1 MIVYRKIY
9 EYLDNKE
16 KNELNRLI
24 DYTKISDN
32 LSNDDIK
39 KICQEAEENNFYS
52 VCVQPKFIATAHSFL
67 RGEAKVCALIDYPN
81 GESSITDKK
90 NEIDKC
96 TTNGAKEVDVVINY
110 NLIKKPEEHEDLE
123 KEIREISEYCHKEG
137 IIFKAIIEIGAL
149 NFQQMEE
156 ICNMCIDGNAD
167 FVMTST
173 GKLKNDNSFE
183 EKLEKVIKMRKILPD
198 SIGIKFSGGIRSLS
212 QIKELSPF
220 IDRVG
225 TSSIIN

>member
-1 MIVYRKIY
+1 MY
-9 EYLDNKE
+9 
-16 KNELNRLI
+16 
-24 DYTKISDN
+24 
-32 LSNDDIK
+32 
-39 KICQEAEENNFYS
+39 
-52 VCVQPKFIATAHSFL
+52 
-67 RGEAKVCALIDYPN
+67 
-81 GESSITDKK
+81 
-90 NEIDKC
+90 
-96 TTNGAKEVDVVINY
+96 KEVDVVINY

>member
-67 RGEAKVCALIDYPN
+67 RGEAN

>member
-1 MIVYRKIY
+1 
-9 EYLDNKE
+9 
-16 KNELNRLI
+16 
-24 DYTKISDN
+24 
-32 LSNDDIK
+32 
-39 KICQEAEENNFYS
+39 
-52 VCVQPKFIATAHSFL
+52 
-67 RGEAKVCALIDYPN
+67 
-81 GESSITDKK
+81 
-90 NEIDKC
+90 
-96 TTNGAKEVDVVINY
+96 
-110 NLIKKPEEHEDLE
+110 
-123 KEIREISEYCHKEG
+123 
-137 IIFKAIIEIGAL
+137 
-149 NFQQMEE
+149 MEE

-167 FVMTST
+167 FEMTST